1 MLYWCSLRK
10 RPLHKKYIQER
21 LPELCNDSQKYQK
34 QHGFSPLWLDHGATG
49 KKGQMFCHIEAK
61 FYILF
66 KFTPIIVDDDLNVP
80 NTKQGT
86 FSNDFLLLYN
96 SEILL

>member
-1 MLYWCSLRK
+1 MTAKNIRSNMDF
-10 RPLHKKYIQER
+10 H
-21 LPELCNDSQKYQK
+21 LCGQTMEQ
-34 QHGFSPLWLDHGATG
+34 LA